1 MEKVNRNDKKKSDEQ
16 KHERSGRRSLSQDE
30 RDARRLTAA
39 TRRAERDGCPLDYS
53 WSKEVEKSSTLD
65 VLTEGR
71 LFAKS
76 RLPSR
81 YLLLDDSPGS
91 VPKYKDS
98 PFFAGIDGQTAIFVY
113 GGGVRSSYQKIID
126 STLERLK
133 EAKLN
138 EIEIELAGVRWTLRR
153 CGSGGYGYYMALDGA
168 GLSLQ
173 FTRTPGE
180 TDGGAEIPVC
190 KVVWG
195 WFLASSYDPRQV
207 VQILLEYLQK
217 LGCVR
222 LRYHITRLDIQV
234 TTTLFKM
241 SDVAAAIREN
251 RVVSMVRPDGFG
263 MDANGNF
270 ETFLWKAK
278 AGGWECRIYDKTKEV
293 LAKGNTTKAEFLADI
308 FRTDSEWWNM
318 VRVEFQLLRDFLRD
332 KGVTTF
338 DDLYIKG
345 QSLITYLMSRCVRIL
360 EKPKGNNHSNRV
372 SPAPFWLDVSSMFLR
387 FFRGTIKLNPKK
399 QKCPGILLDKKSKDS
414 FKNMAVSYLVKLAAD
429 LSADKEIPVI
439 QAIRQLTDELTG
451 RIEGKTYPLLE
462 REKITN
468 PAFFFDPKPE
478 FSDVQNGETP
488 F

>member
-1 MEKVNRNDKKKSDEQ
+1 MEKVNRKTKKNPEEQ
-16 KHERSGRRSLSQDE
+16 TPVSGRRTLSQDE
-30 RDARRLTAA
+30 RDSRRLTAA
-39 TRRAERDGCPLDYS
+39 IRRAEREGCPCDCS
-53 WSKEVEKSSTLD
+53 WSKEIEKPSTLD

-81 YLLLDDSPGS
+81 YLLLDESSES
-91 VPKYKDS
+91 VPLFKEKA
-98 PFFAGIDGQTAIFVY
+98 FFSGLDGQTAILVY
-113 GGGVRSSYQKIID
+113 GVGIRASFQKTVD
-126 STLERLK
+126 AALERLK
-133 EAKLN
+133 EAKVN
-138 EIEIELAGVRWTLRR
+138 EIEIQLAGVRWNLRR

-168 GLSLQ
+168 GLTLQ
-173 FTRTPGE
+173 FTKTPGE

-195 WFLASSYDPRQV
+195 WYLASMYDPRQV
-207 VQILLEYLQK
+207 VQILFEYLQK

-222 LRYHITRLDIQV
+222 LRYHISRLDIQV

-263 MDANGNF
+263 LDASGNF

-278 AGGWECRIYDKTKEV
+278 AGGWECRIYDKTKEL
-293 LAKGNTTKAEFLADI
+293 LAKANTSKAEFLASI
-308 FRTDSEWWNM
+308 FRSDSEWWNM

-345 QSLITYLMSRCVRIL
+345 ESLITYLMSRCVRIL
-360 EKPKGNNHSNRV
+360 DKPKGNKHSNRV
-372 SPAPFWLDVSSMFLR
+372 NPASWWVDCSSMFLQ
-387 FFRGTIKLNPKK
+387 FFRGTIQLNKKKK
-399 QKCPGILLDKKSKDS
+399 QCPGILLDQKSNDS
-414 FKNMAVSYLVKLAAD
+414 YKTMAVSYLVKLAAD
-429 LSADKEIPVI
+429 LSADKDIPVI
-439 QAIRQLTDELTG
+439 QAIRQLTDELTD
-451 RIEGKTYPLLE
+451 RIEGRTYPLLE

-468 PAFFFDPKPE
+468 PEFFFNPKPE
-478 FSDVQNGETP
+478 FSEVPDAESP